1 MADLLGWS
9 DVNGDFKIEINHF
22 EVLML
27 KQEIKSA
34 WSDLI
39 ALGKDHKA
47 IINEFM
53 SALSW
58 MKQGI
63 RDFGY
68 GFQLLSTLIWYLI
81 LLTVFIVFFPVLLPV
96 VLYMRRKAAKA
107 RKAEIERVMRNMSP
121 VSYGKGE
128 DCE

>member
-1 MADLLGWS
+1 
-9 DVNGDFKIEINHF
+9 
-22 EVLML
+22 ML

-39 ALGKDHKA
+39 EIGKDYKA
-47 IINEFM
+47 ITNEFM

-58 MKQGI
+58 MKQGV

-68 GFQLLSTLIWYLI
+68 GLKLLGTLISYLI
-81 LLTVFIVFFPVLLPV
+81 LLTVFIVFFPILFPV
-96 VLYMRRKAAKA
+96 ALYMRRKAAKA

-128 DCE
+128 DNE

>member
-1 MADLLGWS
+1 
-9 DVNGDFKIEINHF
+9 
-22 EVLML
+22 ML

-39 ALGKDHKA
+39 ALGKDYKA
-47 IINEFM
+47 IINEFL

-68 GFQLLSTLIWYLI
+68 GFKLLN
-81 LLTVFIVFFPVLLPV
+81 V
-96 VLYMRRKAAKA
+96 V
-107 RKAEIERVMRNMSP
+107 I
-121 VSYGKGE
+121 
-128 DCE
+128 

>member
-1 MADLLGWS
+1 
-9 DVNGDFKIEINHF
+9 
-22 EVLML
+22 ML

-39 ALGKDHKA
+39 ALGKDYKA
-47 IINEFM
+47 IINEFL

-68 GFQLLSTLIWYLI
+68 GLKLLGTLIWYLI
-81 LLTVFIVFFPVLLPV
+81 VLALFIIFFPILFPV

-107 RKAEIERVMRNMSP
+107 RQAEIERVMRVMSP
-121 VSYGKGE
+121 VSYGEGKDRE
-128 DCE
+128 

>member
-1 MADLLGWS
+1 
-9 DVNGDFKIEINHF
+9 
-22 EVLML
+22 ML

-39 ALGKDHKA
+39 EIGKDYKT
-47 IINEFM
+47 IINEFL

-58 MKQGI
+58 MRQGV

-68 GFQLLSTLIWYLI
+68 GLKLLGTLISYLI
-81 LLTVFIVFFPVLLPV
+81 ILTLFIVFFPILFPV

-121 VSYGKGE
+121 MSYGKGKDDE
-128 DCE
+128 

>member
-1 MADLLGWS
+1 MP
-9 DVNGDFKIEINHF
+9 
-22 EVLML
+22 

-39 ALGKDHKA
+39 ALAKDHKT
-47 IINEFM
+47 ISDEFM

-68 GFQLLSTLIWYLI
+68 GLKLLGTLIWYLI
-81 LLTVFIVFFPVLLPV
+81 VLALFIIFFPILFPV

-107 RKAEIERVMRNMSP
+107 HQAEIERVMRVMSP
-121 VSYGKGE
+121 VSYGEGKDRE
-128 DCE
+128 

>member
-1 MADLLGWS
+1 
-9 DVNGDFKIEINHF
+9 
-22 EVLML
+22 ML

-39 ALGKDHKA
+39 ALGKDYKS

-68 GFQLLSTLIWYLI
+68 GLKLLNTLIWYLI
-81 LLTVFIVFFPVLLPV
+81 ILALFIVFFPILFPV
-96 VLYMRRKAAKA
+96 VLYTRRKAAKA

-121 VSYGKGE
+121 VSYKGGRDE
-128 DCE
+128 

>member
-1 MADLLGWS
+1 
-9 DVNGDFKIEINHF
+9 
-22 EVLML
+22 ML
-27 KQEIKSA
+27 QQEIKAA

-39 ALGKDHKA
+39 ALGKDYKA
-47 IINEFM
+47 IINEFL

-81 LLTVFIVFFPVLLPV
+81 LLTVFIVFFPVLFPV

-107 RKAEIERVMRNMSP
+107 RKAEIERLMRTMSP
-121 VSYGKGE
+121 VSYGKEE
-128 DCE
+128 DDE

>member
-9 DVNGDFKIEINHF
+9 DVNGDFKIEVNHF

-39 ALGKDHKA
+39 ALGKDYKA
-47 IINEFM
+47 IINEFL

-68 GFQLLSTLIWYLI
+68 GLKLLGALILYLI
-81 LLTVFIVFFPVLLPV
+81 LLGVFIVFFPILIPV
-96 VLYMRRKAAKA
+96 VLYMRRKTAKA
-107 RKAEIERVMRNMSP
+107 RKAEIERLMRTMSP
-121 VSYGKGE
+121 VSYGKRKDRE
-128 DCE
+128 

>member
-1 MADLLGWS
+1 
-9 DVNGDFKIEINHF
+9 
-22 EVLML
+22 ML

-81 LLTVFIVFFPVLLPV
+81 LLTVFIVFICAEKQPRRVKQRLNVL
-96 VLYMRRKAAKA
+96 
-107 RKAEIERVMRNMSP
+107 
-121 VSYGKGE
+121 
-128 DCE
+128 CETCRQ